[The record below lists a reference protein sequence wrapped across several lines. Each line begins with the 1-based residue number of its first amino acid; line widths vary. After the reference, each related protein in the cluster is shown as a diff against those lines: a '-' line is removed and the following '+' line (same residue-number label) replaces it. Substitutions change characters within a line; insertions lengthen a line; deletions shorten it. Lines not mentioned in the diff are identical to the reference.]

1 MTGRSV
7 LDVLCMPGNPEIRMA
22 IPVKQPTS
30 AQSLATISNVVLSA
44 FIMLALYFGRDLLVP
59 LALSALLTFML
70 APLVTRLQRWLGRI
84 GAVLLVV
91 VMMFAATGGVGWV
104 LTRQAIDLA
113 EQLPAYKVNIQAKLR
128 SIQLPEHGPL
138 SRVSETLEDLKKDLP
153 GASKDDSTSLTDST
167 VRSGEKVMPVEIVG
181 GEDQRLEFMQEVL
194 GPVLGPLGTAALV
207 LILLIFMLLQR
218 EELRNRMIRLIGQG
232 RMSTTARAMDD
243 AGARVSKYLLMQLVV
258 NVTYGIALAI
268 GLYFIGVPNAILWGA
283 LAAVLRFIP
292 YLGPWIAAAFPVL
305 LSLASSPGW
314 VIPLMTLAL
323 FIVLELISNNV
334 MEPWLYG
341 SSTGVTPIALIVA
354 ALVWTWLWGPVGLV
368 LATPLTVCL
377 VVMGSHIPKLAFLS
391 ILLSDNE
398 ALTPAEDCYQR
409 LLRAGEH
416 DEMELVDNYLKTSPM
431 SALFDSV
438 LIPVVAAAGTDHR
451 LGFIDAEQLESVER
465 ALSDIVDAVSPGL
478 PAADEG
484 LLSVCCIPARAHRD
498 QLAGE
503 MLVRLLWQ
511 EGVSAQSAVAK
522 MPLGELVSWV
532 RKAKADV
539 VCISVVAPSTLI
551 HARYLCAKFRAIS
564 PALKIIVGLWGRP
577 DLTPENAAALRES
590 GADEVLASLVEAL
603 ERLKPHAPEEIP
615 VPSDELVDAF
625 QRTGNTAMPGDLP

>member
-1 MTGRSV
+1 LNV
-7 LDVLCMPGNPEIRMA
+7 LHVPGNLAIPMA
-22 IPVKQPTS
+22 IPTKRS
-30 AQSLATISNVVLSA
+30 SSSESLATISNVVLSA
-44 FIMLALYFGRDLLVP
+44 FIILTLYFGRGLLVP

-70 APLVTRLQRWLGRI
+70 APLVTRLQRFLGRI

-91 VMMFAATGGVGWV
+91 LMMFAATGCVGWV

-113 EQLPAYKVNIQAKLR
+113 EQLPDYKVNIRAKLR
-128 SIQLPEHGPL
+128 SIQLPSHGPL

-153 GASKDDSTSLTDST
+153 GASQDDIQSPSHPAGRTA
-167 VRSGEKVMPVEIVG
+167 EYPMPVEIVDG
-181 GEDQRLEFMQEVL
+181 KDDRLEFMQVVL
-194 GPVLGPLGTAALV
+194 SPVLGPLGTAGLV

-218 EELRNRMIRLIGQG
+218 EELRNRFIRLIGQG
-232 RMSTTARAMDD
+232 RISTTARAMDD

-292 YLGPWIAAAFPVL
+292 YLGPWIAAAFPIL

-314 VIPLMTLAL
+314 MIPLMTIAL

-377 VVMGSHIPKLAFLS
+377 VVMGRHIPKLAFLS
-391 ILLSDNE
+391 IVLSDEE

-409 LLRAGEH
+409 LLRSGEQ
-416 DEMELVDNYLKTSPM
+416 DEMELVDSYLKTNPM

-438 LIPVVAAAGTDHR
+438 LMPVGAAVGTDHR
-451 LGFIDAEQLESVER
+451 LGFIDAAQLESVES
-465 ALSDIVDAVSPGL
+465 ALSDIVDAVSPVF
-478 PAADEG
+478 PAADED
-484 LLSVCCIPARAHRD
+484 LFRVCCVPARARRD

-511 EGVSAQSAVAK
+511 EGVSAQSAEAR
-522 MPLGELVSWV
+522 MPLGELLVWV

-551 HARYLCAKFRAIS
+551 HARYLCTKFRAAS
-564 PALKIIVGLWGRP
+564 PVLKIVVGLWGRP
-577 DLTPENAAALRES
+577 KLTPENVTTLRES
-590 GADEVLASLVEAL
+590 GADEIVASLAEAIEHL
-603 ERLKPHAPEEIP
+603 APQQPEVIP
-615 VPSDELVDAF
+615 VPAGELIDEF
-625 QRTGNTAMPGDLP
+625 QRSAITAMPGGLP

>member
-1 MTGRSV
+1 MH
-7 LDVLCMPGNPEIRMA
+7 MA

-30 AQSLATISNVVLSA
+30 AESLATISNVVLSA
-44 FIMLALYFGRDLLVP
+44 FIVLALYFGRVLLVP
-59 LALSALLTFML
+59 LALAALLTFML
-70 APLVTRLQRWLGRI
+70 APLVTLLQRWLGRI

-104 LTRQAIDLA
+104 LTRQAVDLA
-113 EQLPAYKVNIQAKLR
+113 GQVPDYKENIQIKLR
-128 SIQLPEHGPL
+128 SFQITSHGPF
-138 SRVSETLEDLKKDLP
+138 SKISETIEDLKKDLP
-153 GASKDDSTSLTDST
+153 GGSHSRTDST
-167 VRSGEKVMPVEIVG
+167 RRTAAKAMQVEIVDG
-181 GEDQRLEFMQEVL
+181 KDQRLEFMQVVL
-194 GPVLGPLGTAALV
+194 APVFGPLGTAALV
-207 LILLIFMLLQR
+207 LILLVFMLMQR

-232 RMSTTARAMDD
+232 RMSTTAHAMDD

-258 NVTYGIALAI
+258 NLTYGISVAI

-292 YLGPWIAAAFPVL
+292 YLGPWIAAAFPIL

-314 VIPLMTLAL
+314 MAPLLTLTL
-323 FIVLELISNNV
+323 FIVLELLSNNV

-451 LGFIDAEQLESVER
+451 LGYLDAGQLDSVER
-465 ALSDIVDAVSPGL
+465 AMSDIVDAVSPDY
-478 PAADEG
+478 PAEG
-484 LLSVCCIPARAHRD
+484 EMACSVCCVPARAHRD
-498 QLAGE
+498 QLAGD

-511 EGVSAQSAVAK
+511 EGLSAQGAVAG
-522 MPLGELVSWV
+522 MPLGELVTWV
-532 RKAKADV
+532 RKAKADA
-539 VCISVVAPSTLI
+539 VCISVVPPSTLI
-551 HARYLCAKFRAIS
+551 HARYLSARFRAIS
-564 PALKIIVGLWGRP
+564 PSLKIIVGLWGRS
-577 DLTPENAAALRES
+577 DLTPDNVAALRES
-590 GADEVLASLVEAL
+590 GADEIVTSLAEALTRVAFHDPGEASGLASA
-603 ERLKPHAPEEIP
+603 
-615 VPSDELVDAF
+615 D
-625 QRTGNTAMPGDLP
+625 

>member
-1 MTGRSV
+1 
-7 LDVLCMPGNPEIRMA
+7 MA
-22 IPVKQPTS
+22 ISTKQSS
-30 AQSLATISNVVLSA
+30 AESLATISHVVLSTA
-44 FIMLALYFGRDLLVP
+44 IILALYFGRDLLVP

-70 APLVTRLQRWLGRI
+70 APLVTLLQHWLGRI

-91 VMMFAATGGVGWV
+91 VMMFAVTGGVGWV

-113 EQLPAYKVNIQAKLR
+113 DQLPDYKENIQAKLR
-128 SIQLPEHGPL
+128 TIQLPSEGPL
-138 SRVSETLEDLKKDLP
+138 SRFRENIEDLKKDLP
-153 GASKDDSTSLTDST
+153 GRSKNPETSTSHTAEQA
-167 VRSGEKVMPVEIVG
+167 GEKAMPVEIVDG
-181 GEDQRLEFMQEVL
+181 KNEPLKLMQVIL
-194 GPVLGPLGTAALV
+194 TPVLGPLGTAALV

-218 EELRNRMIRLIGQG
+218 EDLRNRMIRLIGQG
-232 RMSTTARAMDD
+232 RMSATARAMDD

-292 YLGPWIAAAFPVL
+292 YVGPWIASAFPIL

-314 VIPLMTLAL
+314 LMPLMAFAL
-323 FIVLELISNNV
+323 IVLLELISNNV

-377 VVMGSHIPKLAFLS
+377 VVMGRHIPKLAFLS
-391 ILLSDNE
+391 IVLSDDE

-416 DEMELVDNYLKTSPM
+416 DEMELMDTYLKANPM
-431 SALFDSV
+431 DSLFDAV
-438 LIPVVAAAGTDHR
+438 LMPVITFAGTDHR
-451 LGFIDAEQLESVER
+451 LGFLDAGQLDSVEQT
-465 ALSDIVDAVSPGL
+465 LYHMIDAVSPAFPPEDGM
-478 PAADEG
+478 G
-484 LLSVCCIPARAHRD
+484 SRICCVPARAYRD

-503 MLVRLLWQ
+503 MLTRLLWK
-511 EGVSAQSAVAK
+511 EGISTEGIAANT
-522 MPLGELVSWV
+522 PLSELVAWIIKS
-532 RKAKADV
+532 KADV

-551 HARYLCAKFRAIS
+551 HARYLCAKFRVIS
-564 PALKIIVGLWGRP
+564 PELKIMVGFWGRSG
-577 DLTPENAAALRES
+577 LTPENIVALKES
-590 GADEVLASLVEAL
+590 GADKIVSSLAEAVEH
-603 ERLKPHAPEEIP
+603 LKPPIPET
-615 VPSDELVDAF
+615 SDEM
-625 QRTGNTAMPGDLP
+625 TGDIQQLNDINLAESQS

>member
-1 MTGRSV
+1 MT
-7 LDVLCMPGNPEIRMA
+7 
-22 IPVKQPTS
+22 IPAKQSSS
-30 AQSLATISNVVLSA
+30 AESLATISNLVLSA
-44 FIMLALYFGRDLLVP
+44 FIILALYFGRGLLVP

-70 APLVTRLQRWLGRI
+70 APLVTLLQRWLGRV

-113 EQLPAYKVNIQAKLR
+113 DQLPGYKVNIQAKLR
-128 SIQLPEHGPL
+128 SIRVPSHGPL
-138 SRVSETLEDLKKDLP
+138 SRLSETFEELKKDLP
-153 GASKDDSTSLTDST
+153 GGPRDDSLSGTDPT
-167 VRSGEKVMPVEIVG
+167 RRTAVKAMPVEIVG
-181 GEDQRLEFMQEVL
+181 GKDQRLEFMQVVL
-194 GPVLGPLGTAALV
+194 APVLGPLGTAALV

-232 RMSTTARAMDD
+232 RMSATARAMDD

-258 NVTYGIALAI
+258 NVSYGIPVAI
-268 GLYFIGVPNAILWGA
+268 GLHLIGVPNAILWGA

-292 YLGPWIAAAFPVL
+292 YLGPWIAAAFPIL

-314 VIPLMTLAL
+314 MAPLLTMVL

-377 VVMGSHIPKLAFLS
+377 VVMGRHIPKLAFLS
-391 ILLSDNE
+391 IVLSDDE
-398 ALTPAEDCYQR
+398 ALNPAEDCYQR

-438 LIPVVAAAGTDHR
+438 LMPVVAAAGTDHR
-451 LGFIDAEQLESVER
+451 LGFIDAGQLEAVER
-465 ALSDIVDAVSPGL
+465 ALSDIVDAVSPDF
-478 PAADEG
+478 PAADAMAFR
-484 LLSVCCIPARAHRD
+484 VCCVPARAHRD
-498 QLAGE
+498 QLAGD

-511 EGVSAQSAVAK
+511 QGLSAQSAVAR
-522 MPLGELVSWV
+522 MPLGELVAWV
-532 RKAKADV
+532 SEAKADV

-551 HARYLCAKFRAIS
+551 HARYLCAKLRMIS
-564 PALKIIVGLWGRP
+564 ADLKIMVGLWGRP
-577 DLTPENAAALRES
+577 DLTPENFAALRDS
-590 GADEVLASLVEAL
+590 GADEIVTSLAEAL
-603 ERLKPHAPEEIP
+603 QRLKPPAPEEIP
-615 VPSDELVDAF
+615 ATSDELAGGL
-625 QRTGNTAMPGDLP
+625 QRSGTTAMPGGLP

>member
-1 MTGRSV
+1 
-7 LDVLCMPGNPEIRMA
+7 
-22 IPVKQPTS
+22 
-30 AQSLATISNVVLSA
+30 
-44 FIMLALYFGRDLLVP
+44 
-59 LALSALLTFML
+59 
-70 APLVTRLQRWLGRI
+70 
-84 GAVLLVV
+84 
-91 VMMFAATGGVGWV
+91 
-104 LTRQAIDLA
+104 
-113 EQLPAYKVNIQAKLR
+113 
-128 SIQLPEHGPL
+128 
-138 SRVSETLEDLKKDLP
+138 
-153 GASKDDSTSLTDST
+153 
-167 VRSGEKVMPVEIVG
+167 
-181 GEDQRLEFMQEVL
+181 
-194 GPVLGPLGTAALV
+194 VLGPLGTAGLV
-207 LILLIFMLLQR
+207 LILLVFMLLQR
-218 EELRNRMIRLIGQG
+218 EELRNRLIRLIGQG

-292 YLGPWIAAAFPVL
+292 YLGPWIAAAFPIL

-377 VVMGSHIPKLAFLS
+377 VVMGRHIPKLAFLS
-391 ILLSDNE
+391 IVLSDDE

-438 LIPVVAAAGTDHR
+438 LMPVVASAGTDHR
-451 LGFIDAEQLESVER
+451 LGFLDAGQLDSVER
-465 ALSDIVDAVSPGL
+465 ALSDIVDAVSPDL
-478 PAADEG
+478 PAADETTFR
-484 LLSVCCIPARAHRD
+484 VCCVPARAHRD

-503 MLVRLLWQ
+503 MLMRLLWQ
-511 EGVSAQSAVAK
+511 EGLSARSAAAG
-522 MPLGELVSWV
+522 MPLGELVAWV
-532 RKAKADV
+532 RKSKAEV
-539 VCISVVAPSTLI
+539 VCISVVAPSTII
-551 HARYLCAKFRAIS
+551 HARYLCAKFRAIT
-564 PALKIIVGLWGRP
+564 PRLKIVVGLWGRP
-577 DLTPENAAALRES
+577 DLTPENFVALRES
-590 GADEVLASLVEAL
+590 GAHEIVTSLAQALTRMAIDEPEDVSGPAGAHLPRSGAIQFKDPVVVLDQGGPMADADEA
-603 ERLKPHAPEEIP
+603 
-615 VPSDELVDAF
+615 DA
-625 QRTGNTAMPGDLP
+625 

>member
-1 MTGRSV
+1 
-7 LDVLCMPGNPEIRMA
+7 MA
-22 IPVKQPTS
+22 IPTKRSSS
-30 AQSLATISNVVLSA
+30 AESLATISNVVLSA
-44 FIMLALYFGRDLLVP
+44 FIIVVLYFGRGLLVP
-59 LALSALLTFML
+59 LALAGLLTFML
-70 APLVTRLQRWLGRI
+70 APLVTLLQRWLGRI

-91 VMMFAATGGVGWV
+91 VMMFATVGGVGWV
-104 LTRQAIDLA
+104 LTRQAMDLA
-113 EQLPAYKVNIQAKLR
+113 EQLPGYKENIQDKLR
-128 SIQLPEHGPL
+128 SIKVQEHGPL
-138 SRVSETLEDLKKDLP
+138 SKASETLEDLKKELP
-153 GASKDDSTSLTDST
+153 GASKDDSTDPNPLSMDR
-167 VRSGEKVMPVEIVG
+167 VIPVEIVDG
-181 GEDQRLEFMQEVL
+181 KDQRLEFMQEVL
-194 GPVLGPLGTAALV
+194 APVLGPVGTAALV

-218 EELRNRMIRLIGQG
+218 EELRNRFIRLIGQG

-243 AGARVSKYLLMQLVV
+243 AGARVTKYLLMQLVV
-258 NVTYGIALAI
+258 NVTYGIPVAI

-283 LAAVLRFIP
+283 LAVILRFIP
-292 YLGPWIAAAFPVL
+292 YLGPWIAASFPIL

-314 VIPLMTLAL
+314 MIPLMTIAL

-377 VVMGSHIPKLAFLS
+377 VVMGRHIPKLAFLS
-391 ILLSDNE
+391 IVLSDDE

-409 LLRAGEH
+409 LLRSGEQ
-416 DEMELVDNYLKTSPM
+416 DEMELVDSYLKTNPM

-438 LIPVVAAAGTDHR
+438 LMPVVAAAGTDHR
-451 LGFIDAEQLESVER
+451 LGFIDAVQLESVES
-465 ALSDIVDAVSPGL
+465 ALSDIVDAVSPVL
-478 PAADEG
+478 PAADDG
-484 LLSVCCIPARAHRD
+484 LFSVCCVPARAQRD

-511 EGVSAQSAVAK
+511 EGVSAQSAEAK
-522 MPLGELVSWV
+522 MPLAELLAWV

-564 PALKIIVGLWGRP
+564 PGLKIVVGLWGRP
-577 DLTPENAAALRES
+577 KLTAEHVTALRES
-590 GADEVLASLVEAL
+590 GADDIVASLAEAL
-603 ERLKPHAPEEIP
+603 DHLGPQKPEEIP
-615 VPSDELVDAF
+615 VPAAELIDELQHSGITV
-625 QRTGNTAMPGDLP
+625 MPGKLP